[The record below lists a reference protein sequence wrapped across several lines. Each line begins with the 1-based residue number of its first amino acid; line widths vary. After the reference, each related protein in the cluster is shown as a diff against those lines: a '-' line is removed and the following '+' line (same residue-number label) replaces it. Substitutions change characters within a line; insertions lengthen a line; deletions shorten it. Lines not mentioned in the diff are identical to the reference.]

1 MTDSAIPDTRR
12 VDGVWVVSSDAL
24 LAAAIAA
31 GLSVLGWPVVRLVNE
46 AGMAAALAGARVTR
60 LILVANAAGDLPDP
74 RAALVHLPGPLVVA
88 VGARLAWPA
97 LLAAVER
104 LVAAVVVDADQP
116 FGDLLRSLDRALGGT
131 ARPEPADRLAAA
143 LRERENEARRF
154 AALTPR
160 EQATLGQLVAGMAAA
175 EIAADEQVSLA
186 TVRSHIRAVLVKLGV
201 SSQVA
206 AVALAHRS
214 ARELPLVEYIRK
226 VHQF

>member
-1 MTDSAIPDTRR
+1 

-46 AGMAAALAGARVTR
+46 AGLVAAGLAGARVTR
-60 LILVANAAGDLPDP
+60 LILVANAAGYLPDP
-74 RAALVHLPGPLVVA
+74 RAALVHLPAPLVVA

-104 LVAAVVVDADQP
+104 LVAVVVVDADQP
-116 FGDLLRSLDRALGGT
+116 FGDLLRSLDRVLGG
-131 ARPEPADRLAAA
+131 AAGPEPDGRLAAA
-143 LRERENEARRF
+143 LREREREAGRF

-160 EQATLGQLVAGMAAA
+160 EQWTLGQLIDGLSAA
-175 EIAADEQVSLA
+175 EIAANEQVALA
-186 TVRSHIRAVLVKLGV
+186 TVRSHIRSVLAKLGV

-214 ARELPLVEYIRK
+214 ARELPVVEYIRK